1 MRLRIFRWLAG
12 ARPRSCGGQ
21 ASNRA
26 ANRLLASFA
35 AGFAGLLA
43 LIPAVHAEQAGQPAY
58 DPRQFDRRFDG
69 IQSDEAPSAQQPGL
83 RMPKL
88 AQPAAPPADPRPL
101 FVLRHISIVGATAI
115 PAGRLAGAYQ
125 PYIGKK
131 VSQADL
137 AAIAAAIGDI
147 YRTAG
152 FRLSRAIVPPQD
164 VNNGSI
170 RVQVIE
176 GSITMLDLK
185 GDGVE
190 EFGVRQMLAPVLAE
204 QPSRLATLERK
215 LLLINNRPG
224 VRVEDAALEE
234 VGTGS
239 GHFRLT
245 VFVKA
250 WHVYASLGIDNLGAS
265 AVGPWEVY
273 ATAAYNSLL
282 RPGDTL
288 ALNLSTIPND
298 PRELGFGRVSYD
310 TPVGNDGIRVGV
322 SGIFSDVWPGDYRR
336 AFGDNTT
343 TEGLEL
349 RASVVPIQ
357 SQRATLTVT
366 TAFDL
371 SNVSESDLFG
381 PLYDDRI
388 RTFGLTGDY
397 RLQDN
402 FGGNNFLTLSWRQ
415 GLDILGAS
423 PLDDTFV
430 SHLGA
435 SPGFT
440 ALDVWFTRYQS
451 LADAWSLKIAA
462 AGQAASG
469 PLYLSQQFYLGGAA
483 FGRGYGA
490 AETSGD
496 NGMAGTL
503 ELRFDQKLNSTFMTG
518 YQLYSFV
525 DSGVAWNAGYN
536 YTDGISLTSVG
547 GGVRFFLANNTQADL
562 GVAVPLSY
570 RAPDNPGRDVRVL
583 FSLTSA
589 LELCPSRASSHCL

>member
-1 MRLRIFRWLAG
+1 MRLGIFRWLASV
-12 ARPRSCGGQ
+12 RPGRYRGQ
-21 ASNRA
+21 ASNGA
-26 ANRLLASFA
+26 ANRLVGSFA
-35 AGFAGLLA
+35 AGLVALFSLA
-43 LIPAVHAEQAGQPAY
+43 PAVRAEQASQPTY
-58 DPRQFDRRFDG
+58 DPRQFDQRFNG
-69 IQSDEAPSAQQPGL
+69 VQSDETPSARQQRL

-88 AQPAAPPADPRPL
+88 AQPATPPADPRPL

-115 PAGRLAGAYQ
+115 PPDQLASAYQ

-137 AAIAAAIGDI
+137 AAIATAIGEI
-147 YRTAG
+147 YRAAG
-152 FRLSRAIVPPQD
+152 FHLSRAIVPPQD
-164 VNNGSI
+164 INNGSI

-176 GSITMLDLK
+176 GSITTLDLR
-185 GDGVE
+185 GEGVE
-190 EFGVRQMLAPVLAE
+190 EFGVRQILAPVLAE
-204 QPSRLATLERK
+204 QPSQLATLERK

-224 VRVEDAALEE
+224 VRIEDASLEE
-234 VGTGS
+234 VGTAS

-245 VFVKA
+245 VLVKT

-265 AVGPWEVY
+265 AVGPWEGY

-288 ALNLSTIPND
+288 AVNLSTTPND

-310 TPVGNDGIRVGV
+310 TPIGNDGIRVGV
-322 SGIFSDVWPGDYRR
+322 SGIYSDVWPGDYRR
-336 AFGDNTT
+336 ALGDNTT
-343 TEGLEL
+343 TEGFEL
-349 RASVVPIQ
+349 RASVVPLQ
-357 SQRATLTVT
+357 SQRSALTVT

-371 SNVSESDLFG
+371 SNVSENYLFG

-402 FGGNNFLTLSWRQ
+402 FGGTNFLTLTWRQ
-415 GLDILGAS
+415 GLNVFGAS
-423 PLDDTFV
+423 PADDTLV

-435 SPGFT
+435 SPTFS

-451 LADAWSLKIAA
+451 LADAWSLKIAG

-503 ELRFDQKLNSTFMTG
+503 ELRFDQRLNSMFLTG

-525 DSGVAWNAGYN
+525 DSGVAWNSGYN
-536 YTDGISLTSVG
+536 YTEGTALTSVG
-547 GGVRFFLANNTQADL
+547 GGIRFFLANNLQADL

-589 LELCPSRASSHCL
+589 LELCPSRASNHCL